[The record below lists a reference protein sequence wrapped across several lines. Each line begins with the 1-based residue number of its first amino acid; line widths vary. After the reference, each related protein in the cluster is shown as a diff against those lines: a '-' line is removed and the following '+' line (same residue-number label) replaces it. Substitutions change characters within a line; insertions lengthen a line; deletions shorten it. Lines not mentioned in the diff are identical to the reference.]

1 MPSEELLRA
10 AHAALAERRE
20 PYHSAVAAAVD
31 EVRALL
37 ESHRAPVDGRQ
48 GARAAAELGVFAAG
62 RIDAARF
69 ESLFSER
76 PTLDPDAIARIQAAL
91 EALTAIVTAGDA
103 LHQVKVPAGGNL
115 VGTVRRALA
124 VAGRAF
130 GAGRAVEQARAGTGS
145 MPYAPGFDALA
156 WNRAER
162 TVAPPLVVDVDGAD
176 LRPAGLVDLL
186 EERQAIVLLVRKPA
200 PPAALARLISPDTLV
215 IQTRDASGLHGLGSW
230 YGPAIAAVIPD
241 AISFRYQPEQ
251 DGLGALT
258 VDAAT
263 LPADRLRP
271 VGGLSVARQ
280 ESDLALLK
288 LLDGAAAGRVVA
300 AAHAETA
307 AATDPTDRL
316 AAWLLRQA
324 TIPEPGEV

>member
-1 MPSEELLRA
+1 MPSEELRRA
-10 AHAALAERRE
+10 AFAALAERRE
-20 PYHSAVAAAVD
+20 SFYSAVATAVD
-31 EVRALL
+31 EVRSLL
-37 ESHRAPVDGRQ
+37 ESHRAPAGGAQ
-48 GARAAAELGVFAAG
+48 GSRAAAELGVFAAG

-69 ESLFSER
+69 ESLFSDREA
-76 PTLDPDAIARIQAAL
+76 LDADAIQQIEAAL
-91 EALTAIVTAGDA
+91 EALTAVVTAGDA
-103 LHQVKVPAGGNL
+103 LHQVKVPTGGNL

-124 VAGRAF
+124 SAGRAF
-130 GAGRAVEQARAGTGS
+130 GAGRAVEQARAGAAS

-162 TVAPPLVVDVDGAD
+162 TVAPPLVVDVDGSD
-176 LRPAGLVDLL
+176 LRPAGLIDLL
-186 EERQAIVLLVRKPA
+186 EGRQAIVLLVRKPA

-215 IQTRDASGLHGLGSW
+215 VQTRDASGLDALGSW
-230 YGPAIAAVIPD
+230 DGPAIAAVIPD
-241 AISFRYQPEQ
+241 GVAFRYQPEQ
-251 DGLGALT
+251 EGPGTLT
-258 VDAAT
+258 VDEAS
-263 LPADRLRP
+263 LPEDRLRP

-300 AAHAETA
+300 AAYGEPAVTS
-307 AATDPTDRL
+307 DPTDRL